1 MRGTAVRLVD
11 FSGGIDTK
19 AAPYLVAKNEA
30 RDARNVVTTTRG
42 SVRKRDGNQTFA
54 SGFAGAPANLFSLF
68 AAQASA
74 TVLIATGAT
83 KIYSIS
89 TGGVPTDITGAATLT
104 ADQRWEF
111 IEAPASGGQGPLYG
125 VNGVDTPKQW
135 TGSGNVAD
143 WTATTGSVPNGKFLL
158 SVGNRVLVAGM
169 AGNPS
174 RVQACAVGDPR
185 NWSTGSGSANGWSVD
200 LDPNDGDAI
209 TGLGTI
215 GPYVLVFKRSKTYV
229 IRDTETGANQRLS
242 NTTGCVAHR
251 SISEA
256 PNGTYFLTADKGV
269 YVTNGTW
276 MEKVSEKIDPTV
288 ANIVAAQRGNA
299 AGTFLNDH
307 YYLSVSTSGTQN
319 NLTLDYDTISKS
331 WWFHSNTANQFA
343 RWRPGAGIELYAAQ
357 AGAAIV
363 DKCYVP
369 GVTQDNGVNFTAYW
383 VSSWITFDQPYR
395 HKRIRGIH
403 VDGTGVLDAYIAKD
417 FTLSQT
423 LVKSDVFTYSGATST
438 FGGAGTFGGD
448 GIFGDTPTESERL
461 MPTLGVARA
470 FSFMAQGIS
479 DQPLELDALTTFMQF
494 RSR

>member
-11 FSGGIDTK
+11 FSGGINTK
-19 AAPYLVAKNEA
+19 DAAYLVAKNEA
-30 RDARNVVTTTRG
+30 RDARNVVTTSRG

-54 SGFAGAPANLFSLF
+54 ATFAGTPANLFSLF
-68 AAQASA
+68 ASQAAA
-74 TVLIATGAT
+74 TVLIATGAS
-83 KIYSIS
+83 KVYSIS
-89 TGGVPTDITGAATLT
+89 TGGVATDITGVAVLT
-104 ADQRWEF
+104 ANLRWEF
-111 IEAPASGGQGPLYG
+111 VEAPASGGQGPLYG
-125 VNGVDTPKQW
+125 VNGTDTPKQW
-135 TGSGNVAD
+135 TGAGNIAD
-143 WTATTGSVPNGKFLL
+143 WTASSGTVPNGKYLL
-158 SVGNRVLVAGM
+158 FVGNRILVAGM

-185 NWSTGSGSANGWSVD
+185 NWSTGSGAANGWAVD

-215 GPYVLVFKRSKTYV
+215 GPFVLVFKRSKTYV

-269 YVTNGTW
+269 YVTNGSW
-276 MEKVSEKIDPTV
+276 LDKVSEKIDPTV

-307 YYLSVSTSGTQN
+307 YYLSVATSGAQN

-331 WWFHSNTANQFA
+331 WWFHSNAANQFA

-357 AGAAIV
+357 AASAVV

-369 GVTQDNGVNFTAYW
+369 GVTQDNGANFTAYW
-383 VSSWITFDQPYR
+383 LSSWITFDQPFR
-395 HKRIRGIH
+395 RKRIRGIH

-417 FTLSQT
+417 FTASQT
-423 LVKSDVFTYSGATST
+423 LIKSDVFTYSGTTST
-438 FGGAGTFGGD
+438 FGGAGVFGGD

-470 FSFMAQGIS
+470 FSFMAQS
-479 DQPLELDALTTFMQF
+479 QSAQPLELDALTTFMQF